1 MELITI
7 TLLKLWTV
15 KKIEVL
21 TEAGGAMI
29 ATTAHYY
36 KSPALAKEYASNDYY
51 ADHHGDD

>member
-1 MELITI
+1 
-7 TLLKLWTV
+7 
-15 KKIEVL
+15 VL